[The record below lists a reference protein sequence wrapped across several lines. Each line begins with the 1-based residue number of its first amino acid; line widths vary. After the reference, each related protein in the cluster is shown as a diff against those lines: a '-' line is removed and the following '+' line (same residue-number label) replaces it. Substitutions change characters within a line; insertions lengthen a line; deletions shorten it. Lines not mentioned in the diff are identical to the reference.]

1 MDLMVDAAFPDVSPA
16 RLARQIRQD
25 VWRALQR
32 VRGFSPVI
40 ELIEGAD
47 GVQARIGGQVDGRF
61 PRAHCE
67 EAIREVIDANR
78 VRWIRWAA
86 R

>member
-1 MDLMVDAAFPDVSPA
+1 MDLIVDTSFPAVSQS

-32 VRGFSPVI
+32 VRGFSPVV
-40 ELIEGAD
+40 ELVEGPD

-67 EAIREVIDANR
+67 AVIREVIDANR
-78 VRWIRWAA
+78 ARWIRWAA